1 MRRLLPLFALC
12 FINTL
17 SASPSPEEQVF
28 QNDRAALMR
37 ADTIN
42 RSSNLNLQT
51 CEMVKLHGGI
61 SGARIY
67 SLEKPNGEKFVA
79 RFVPRT
85 NSRFPDEL
93 QNEVIASASQT
104 TPLVHFTYLTS
115 SAAIVVRNFV
125 ADDRT
130 VSRESE
136 NFYKKLARS
145 IHTLHAS
152 QPFERELHFPEFL
165 KKFGERLQNEK
176 FDIPASDDLKHTV
189 QAGYVT
195 LSSLWPKFAGDIR
208 GVHHD
213 LSPLNICYDGRNVCL
228 IDWEMASRDA
238 FWVDL
243 AVAANFHCWTN
254 ESTNLFL
261 KSYFEREPTPLE
273 SAKFTFFRP
282 FAHMFHALNLAYIS
296 KYKEPIP
303 EDVLN
308 AIPWHPDFQS
318 LIRSGQVDLSQSIN
332 QMRLAIS
339 TMKRAAELL
348 GTDDFKDAV
357 NLISNS

>member
-1 MRRLLPLFALC
+1 MRRFFPVIAVCL
-12 FINTL
+12 INTI
-17 SASPSPEEQVF
+17 SATPSTEEIAFHQ
-28 QNDRAALMR
+28 DHDALMR

-93 QNEVIASASQT
+93 QNEIIASASQT

-130 VSRESE
+130 VSRETDE
-136 NFYKKLARS
+136 FYKKLARS

-152 QPFERELHFPEFL
+152 QPFERVLHFPAFL
-165 KKFGERLQNEK
+165 EKFGDRLHNERI
-176 FDIPASDDLKHTV
+176 DIPASDTLKQTV
-189 QAGYVT
+189 QKGYQT
-195 LSSLWPKFAGDIR
+195 LTTLWPKFSADIR

-213 LSPLNICYDGRNVCL
+213 LSPLNICYDGHNVCL
-228 IDWEMASRDA
+228 IDWEMASQDT

-243 AVAANFHCWTN
+243 AVAANFHCWTA
-254 ESTNLFL
+254 ESTSLFL
-261 KSYFEREPTPLE
+261 KSYFERDPTPLE

-296 KYKEPIP
+296 KYKENLA

-308 AIPWHPDFQS
+308 AIPWHPDFQ
-318 LIRSGQVDLSQSIN
+318 LQIRSGQVDLSQSIN

-339 TMKRAAELL
+339 TMRRGAELL
-348 GTDDFKDAV
+348 ETAEFKDAAT
-357 NLISNS
+357 LISNS